1 MEPVIGIF
9 KTRVE
14 GQRATEDLKYAGI
27 SSDRLNFLTPGAAG
41 ESLEQLPTTETEQPG
56 IGEAMGGVVGG
67 AIGAAGGMGLGT
79 AAASIFVPGVGPV
92 IAVGLLGAALFGT
105 GGAVGG
111 VAVGKAIEEGMANGM
126 PVDET
131 YVYEDALRQ
140 GRSLVVVTPT
150 DEQQSELAR
159 RIMQQA
165 GAESIDSAHES
176 WWVGLRDAEEEHY
189 EAQGREF
196 RPVESTYRQGFEAAL
211 RPQTR
216 GMSYDEA
223 INNLMANYPKAYR
236 DESFRHGYE
245 RGRAYYQKLVEKQ
258 GKPARVSS

>member
-1 MEPVIGIF
+1 MEPVVGIF
-9 KTRVE
+9 RTVVE
-14 GQRATEDLKYAGI
+14 AKKAIEELKHAGI
-27 SSDRLNFLTPGAAG
+27 PSGRLNFLTPGSSG
-41 ESLEQLPTTETEQPG
+41 EKLEDLPITQTEPPG

-79 AAASIFVPGVGPV
+79 AAASILVPGVGPV
-92 IAVGLLGAALFGT
+92 IAVGLLAAAMFGT

-111 VAVGKAIEEGMANGM
+111 VAVGKAIEEGMTNGL
-126 PVDET
+126 PVDEI

-165 GAESIDSAHES
+165 GAESINSAHES
-176 WWVGLRDAEEEHY
+176 WWVGLRDAEAEHY

-216 GMSYDEA
+216 GMSYEEV
-223 INNLMANYPKAYR
+223 INNLMANYPKVYG
-236 DESFRHGYE
+236 DESFKHGYE
-245 RGRAYYQKLVEKQ
+245 RGHAHYQKLVDKQ
-258 GKPARVSS
+258 GKPARVSR